1 MPTLQRSV
9 WRCRP
14 SGSDRDKGGITEMI
28 EITVETKVAVAEA
41 LARVMARATA
51 KARAAALFGDE
62 ELVALNAGIAQGAL
76 NMACFLEVISEEAAQ
91 RLLDKMR
98 YEVEKEEGPED
109 YEDEDCEDD
118 YETYLV

>member
-28 EITVETKVAVAEA
+28 EVTFETKVAVAEA
-41 LARVMARATA
+41 LAKLMARATA
-51 KARAAALFGDE
+51 KARDAALFGDE
-62 ELVALNAGIAQGAL
+62 EGVAFNAGVAQGAL
-76 NMACFLEVISEEAAQ
+76 NMTCFLKVISDEAAQ

-98 YEVEKEEGPED
+98 HEVEDECPED

-118 YETYLV
+118 EETYLV